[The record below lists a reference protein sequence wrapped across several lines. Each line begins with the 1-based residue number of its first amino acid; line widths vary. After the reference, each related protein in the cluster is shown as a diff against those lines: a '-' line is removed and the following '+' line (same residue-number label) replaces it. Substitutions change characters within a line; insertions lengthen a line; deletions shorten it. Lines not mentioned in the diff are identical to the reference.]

1 MIEFNIILFGF
12 LSFFIVFII
21 HLIIWRVFRPKN
33 DLGLL
38 LILFIFIPFTIFTL
52 LLICNIKNLFFLTN
66 PEIILIFLFYFSLG
80 LVYTQFYPG
89 LKESSPTLA
98 IINLLGR
105 KKDKVRIETINE
117 MFNSHN
123 LIDGRII
130 SLEKIRLIKT
140 IKIKK
145 EEELILTKAGQFIAK
160 FFFIYRRILGLEEGK
175 G

>member
-1 MIEFNIILFGF
+1 LIKFNIILFGF
-12 LSFFIVFII
+12 SSFFTIFII
-21 HLIIWRVFRPKN
+21 HLIIWRIFRPKN

-38 LILFIFIPFTIFTL
+38 LILFIFIPFIIFAL
-52 LLICNIKNLFFLTN
+52 LLIYNTKNLFFLTN
-66 PEIILIFLFYFSLG
+66 PQLILIFLFYFSFG
-80 LVYTQFYPG
+80 LAYTQFYPG

-117 MFNSHN
+117 MFSNHN

-130 SLEKIRLIKT
+130 SLKKIRLIKT
-140 IKIKK
+140 IKINK
-145 EEELILTKAGQFIAK
+145 EEELILTKAGQFFAK